1 MQIKKAIV
9 LVLGLGAEITV
20 LFFLAEKVFWE
31 AYWRTGRT
39 ILRLVERY
47 IHSEA
52 AAWIMLEALF
62 LITLAAIILLIKFK
76 FLRNPYIIVF
86 IAWFFFLMDGLASFC
101 LLLPF
106 MHKG

>member
-1 MQIKKAIV
+1 MQIKKTI
-9 LVLGLGAEITV
+9 LMVLGVGAEITV

-39 ILRLVERY
+39 LSGLVERHV
-47 IHSEA
+47 HSEA

-76 FLRNPYIIVF
+76 FLRNPYIIVL
-86 IAWFFFLMDGLASFC
+86 IAWFFFLIDGLASFC